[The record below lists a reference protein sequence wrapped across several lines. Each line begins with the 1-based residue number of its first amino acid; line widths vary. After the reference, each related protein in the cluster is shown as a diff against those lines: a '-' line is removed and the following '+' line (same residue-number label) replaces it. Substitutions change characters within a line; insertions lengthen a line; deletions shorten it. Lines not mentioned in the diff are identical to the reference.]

1 MAEYTNQEVVTMT
14 GGTLAGPSTIANIN
28 LTGADAYARNFIVSN
43 AAVGTVNVS
52 SGGTMFMRGDNAT
65 AENINVYG
73 YYALPAGV
81 NYASGG
87 RLWMSGGVIN
97 TLTLDNEGTCSMYGG
112 TINNLI
118 LSKTD
123 TSVKS
128 SVKLYI
134 YGGTVLGGSND
145 GDKGAKEI
153 YANGGVVSNFTVNAN
168 GYIFVSNGGMMK
180 GGSFNG
186 TWLAVRG
193 GTVESMTF
201 LNARTESHHRVS
213 NGIISSCT
221 IVAGASYGMIGGLAK
236 DTLVSGAN
244 ARFLVSGAQAVFEGG
259 NIVSGGSLLVSI
271 GKASGTTV
279 GSAGWLLVS
288 GQNASAENIVQ
299 SGQNANGAVSMGGVM
314 TNATV
319 NDSGYLGVF
328 NSGTVNGAK
337 ILTSAFMIVRNG
349 GTLNDVVVSG
359 ASGRFVASNGGV
371 VNRPVINEFGA
382 WGYAS
387 DGAVINNA
395 DIYNGGRLLIYNGGT
410 ALNPTVSQ
418 LIAPPSGASMARI
431 EVSGGGFVSGGYA
444 GHDNGRTIEV
454 YLRGGGTIKGMTFG
468 SGAFVLCAGTAEDC
482 VVSRTGAQ
490 QVTVR
495 QGGLF
500 KNGVVLAGGKI
511 TMSKGTVSGTVVKS
525 GGQIYNVLVAGQS
538 LEGLVKDVTI
548 ERGGVVT
555 LRNNGSGGALGQMSG
570 GTVKAGGYLY
580 TSNYGVAHDVRVEKD
595 ATAYSYNNGNF
606 SGGMIFGNLRVTNG
620 GKTSGA
626 LIQSGGVHHVSYGGS
641 ALDTVVSEGGAMRI
655 SSGAAIRVNV
665 LAGGSLLLNA
675 EAPALVD
682 PTVADGAYVSA
693 RLGSGTVVDRTA
705 PVMND
710 ATNFN
715 GTLTV
720 EVANKAQTYAI
731 VAEEGAGNANLKV
744 AAPWLMFEDVVT
756 AGNTYVNPFLASR
769 GKFTLSADGKTLT
782 TAAVGVTNVTEAK
795 SLTVNG
801 DVVGTK
807 FGSTMNANDR
817 AVIWNGNKITGGI
830 NESIALADGAAADCG
845 DLWMTTANALKI
857 NKALFGAAE
866 GQSFA
871 HDVNYYFQ
879 GGTEVRNLA
888 AGANYGGSVKGVNV
902 YATDSTKFTG
912 VAYMGGFGTVAE
924 DVRIQVSTAGTE
936 FEKDLYVGALYNAN
950 QVVTGTTTSVG
961 SVTATISNGTFDGN
975 IYGASAVKAGNITTT
990 AATNPLH
997 TVGDVNITVNA
1008 GAATAAYGN
1017 FCLFGG
1023 GYATGHDTAKLAP
1036 VYTVDSVTLKIADGT
1051 WSDTPHGGRGIFGGA
1066 MASDNI
1072 GTDGVYAKVGDV
1084 DMTIS
1089 GGTFG
1094 NVYGGGWAQKNAKS
1108 EVGDVSITISGGTI
1122 ANVFGGGST
1131 STSGGSTVAGDV
1143 TITVSGG
1150 SITGDIYARGQGT
1163 TDSVESAAV
1172 TFTGSTAYS
1181 CGVWGYSYV
1190 GDEDPSAATLSFT
1203 SYTGTFSGKVGGFA
1217 TVTFDG
1223 DSTATFG
1230 AAAEINNAAWKF
1242 DLANRW
1248 DAKSEVSMLTW
1259 SNADFSGDKV
1269 TVNFADADQAKA
1281 GWNIADADFTGAT
1294 FDLYIGGAEAAAN
1307 IAYDTAIEGGDWDGW
1322 KFTSV
1327 DGTLKFAKLAS
1338 A

>member
-1 MAEYTNQEVVTMT
+1 MAQYTNQEVVTMT

-28 LTGADAYARNFIVSN
+28 LTGADAYARALTVSN
-43 AAVGTVNVS
+43 TAVGTVNVS
-52 SGGTMFMRGDNAT
+52 SGGTMYMRGADAT
-65 AENINVYG
+65 AENVNVYG
-73 YYALPAGV
+73 PYTINKTAV
-81 NYASGG
+81 ETSGG
-87 RLWMSGGVIN
+87 RFIMSGGTVE
-97 TLTLDNEGTCSMYGG
+97 TLTLDNEGLAWVYGG
-112 TINNLI
+112 EVTNLY

-123 TSVKS
+123 QSLTS
-128 SVKLYI
+128 SVKLRI
-134 YGGTVLGGSND
+134 YGGVVSGGSND
-145 GDKGAKEI
+145 GNKGAKEI
-153 YANGGVVSNFTVNAN
+153 YAWGGVVSNFTMKAN
-168 GYIFVSNGGMMK
+168 MYAFCSAGGYFK
-180 GGSFNG
+180 GGTFSG
-186 TWLAVRG
+186 TRLAIRG
-193 GTVESMTF
+193 GTVEGMTI
-201 LNARTESHHRVS
+201 LNAGTEQHHRMS
-213 NGIISSCT
+213 TGLMTDCT
-221 IVAGASYGMIGGLAK
+221 IAAGASYTAIGGKAVN
-236 DTLVSGAN
+236 TLVSGAD
-244 ARFLVSGAQAVFEGG
+244 ARFRVSGPQAVFEGG
-259 NIVSGGSLLVSI
+259 NIVSGGSLLVSV
-271 GKASGTTV
+271 GKASKTTIGEV
-279 GSAGWLLVS
+279 GVAYVS
-288 GQNASAENIVQ
+288 GATAVAEELNVVGGNTKNAYVY
-299 SGQNANGAVSMGGVM
+299 VSKG
-314 TNATV
+314 
-319 NDSGYLGVF
+319 
-328 NSGTVNGAK
+328 GTVNGANVR
-337 ILTSAFMIVRNG
+337 TSGCIIVRDG
-349 GTLNDVVVSG
+349 VLNDVVVCG
-359 ASGRFVASNGGV
+359 ASGRFITSNGGV

-418 LIAPPSGASMARI
+418 LIAPPEGASMARI
-431 EVSGGGFVSGGYA
+431 EVSNGGFVSGGYA

-482 VVSRTGAQ
+482 VVSRVGAQ

-511 TMSKGTVSGTVVKS
+511 TMSRGTVSGTVVKS

-626 LIQSGGVHHVSYGGS
+626 LIQSGGVHHVSMGGS
-641 ALDTVVSEGGAMRI
+641 ALDTVVSEGGVMRI

-720 EVANKAQTYAI
+720 EVANKTQTYAI
-731 VAEEGAGNANLKV
+731 VAEAGAGNANIKV

-807 FGSTMNANDR
+807 FGSTLNPNDR
-817 AVIWNGNKITGGI
+817 AVIWNGNKITGGAI
-830 NESIALADGAAADCG
+830 NESIALAEGAAADCG

-888 AGANYGGSVKGVNV
+888 AGADYGGSVRGVNV

-924 DVRIQVSTAGTE
+924 DVYVHITAAATE
-936 FEKDLYVGALYNAN
+936 FTKDLYIGALYNAN
-950 QVVTGTTTSVG
+950 RVVTGTTTSVG
-961 SVTATISNGTFDGN
+961 TVTLSLSNGTFDGN

-997 TVGDVNITVNA
+997 TVGDVNITVNN

-1036 VYTVDSVTLKIADGT
+1036 VYTVDSVTLKIAGGT

-1072 GTDGVYAKVGDV
+1072 GTDGVYARVGNV

-1230 AAAEINNAAWKF
+1230 AAAEINNTAWKF

-1269 TVNFADADQAKA
+1269 TVNFANADQAKA

-1294 FDLYIGGAEAAAN
+1294 FDLCLGGAEAVAN